1 MFLDSWRSKWRRN
14 LQLRLVT
21 ITLLLSTAILAL
33 VGAILLNRV
42 TTGLLQAK
50 ERSSLTEATSARDEV
65 QRLLNATDTTLG
77 SPNSTRLVDS
87 VITALAVRSGSP
99 GLFDAL
105 FLSDPTLVG
114 QPERGTKLVAE
125 VSVPLSLRA
134 AVRENQQ
141 QAWQYTSIFYEDGSS
156 VPGIA
161 VGAPVNVPRIGQ
173 YELYLLFPLNSEQGT
188 LDLVRSTVFFVGLI
202 LLLGLGA
209 LVGLATARVTVPVR
223 EVALVAEDLASGNLD
238 RRLDV
243 RGEDD
248 LAILAASFNAMAN
261 SLQSQIVRLETLS
274 TIQQQFVSDVSH
286 ELRTPLTTV
295 RMASE
300 MIYDARGT
308 FEPAMARSA
317 ELLRNQVERFEV
329 LLTDL
334 LEISRF
340 DAGVSIVDATTVDV
354 QALLIS
360 VTDEYAE
367 IATNHGTHFELLIPN
382 ESVFIEADGRRVSR
396 VVRNLVVNAI
406 EHSESK
412 PVRLCLR
419 ETVDAISIGVRDF
432 GQGIAPEDLERVF
445 ARFWRADPA
454 RQRTLGGTG
463 LGLAISA
470 DDAHLHGGTIEV
482 WGAPGLGAHFVL
494 TLPRSID
501 RPFEH
506 PAIQVVDDA

>member
-1 MFLDSWRSKWRRN
+1 MFFETWRFKWRRN

-21 ITLLLSTAILAL
+21 ITLLLSTAILGL

-42 TTGLLQAK
+42 ATGLLQAK
-50 ERSSLTEATSARDEV
+50 ERSSLTEATSAREEV
-65 QRLLNATDTTLG
+65 QRLLNATDTGLG
-77 SPNSTRLVDS
+77 APNSTRLVDS
-87 VITALAVRSGSP
+87 IITALAVRSGSP
-99 GLFDAL
+99 GLYDAL

-125 VSVPLSLRA
+125 ASVPLGLRA
-134 AVRENQQ
+134 TVREHQQ
-141 QAWQYTSIFYEDGSS
+141 QAWQYTTIIYEDATSA
-156 VPGIA
+156 PGIA

-173 YELYLLFPLNSEQGT
+173 YELYLLFPLTSEQAT
-188 LDLVRSTVFFVGLI
+188 LDLVKRTVFFVGLM
-202 LLLGLGA
+202 L
-209 LVGLATARVTVPVR
+209 LVGLGILVWLTTARVTAPVR
-223 EVALVAEDLASGNLD
+223 EVALVAEDLAGGNLD
-238 RRLDV
+238 RRLEV

-248 LAILAASFNAMAN
+248 LAILATSFNAMAS

-300 MIYDARGT
+300 MIYDARAT
-308 FEPAMARSA
+308 FDPAMARSA
-317 ELLRNQVERFEV
+317 ELLRNQVDRFEV

-340 DAGVSIVDATTVDV
+340 DAGVSLVDTTTVDV
-354 QALLIS
+354 RALVTS
-360 VTDEYAE
+360 VVHEYAD
-367 IATNHGTHFELLIPN
+367 IAEKHHTLFELHVPDD
-382 ESVFIEADGRRVSR
+382 SVFVEADGRRISR
-396 VVRNLVVNAI
+396 IVRNLIVNAI

-412 PVRLCLR
+412 PVRVTLLASD
-419 ETVDAISIGVRDF
+419 DAVSVGVRDY
-432 GQGIAPEDLERVF
+432 GQGIAQEDLERVF
-445 ARFWRADPA
+445 SRFWRADPS

-470 DDAHLHGGTIEV
+470 DDAHLHGGTIDV

-494 TLPRSID
+494 TLPHELD
-501 RPFEH
+501 QPFER
-506 PAIQVVDDA
+506 PAIEAVLDA